1 MTTLKFYTF
10 IPELIVDMPITKATH
25 KDFEWVKKAYED
37 YRENSNMK
45 SHTSKCPGILSIMNM
60 GYIQKTYQDIT
71 IMPSGDGFYWKISIN
86 QAALKFGDVISN
98 YVSEHTPE
106 QLYKF
111 KKFPKNTLPTILKI
125 QSPWFV
131 EIPEGYSLLSMPI
144 PYNDNVTF
152 TAATGI
158 LRGNNFCNVQVY
170 VHSLNEEIF
179 IPKGT
184 PLCQYILIKDEP
196 DTCEL
201 KVIESRDQFL
211 KLYQDNKFC
220 HQFTGHNEP
229 NHT

>member
-1 MTTLKFYTF
+1 MTTVKFYTF
-10 IPELIVDMPITKATH
+10 IPELIDIMPIVKASH

-37 YRENSNMK
+37 YKVNPDPQG
-45 SHTSKCPGILSIMNM
+45 HTSKCPGILSIMNT

-71 IMPSGDGFYWKISIN
+71 ITPSGDWFYWKTSID
-86 QAALKFGDVISN
+86 QAASKFGDVINN
-98 YVSEHTPE
+98 YVSAHNPE

-111 KKFPKNTLPTILKI
+111 KQFPKNTLPTILKI

-152 TAATGI
+152 TAAAGI
-158 LRGNNFCNVQVY
+158 FKGNNFCNVQAY
-170 VHSLNEEIF
+170 IHSLDTEIF

-196 DTCEL
+196 NNFEI
-201 KVIESRDQFL
+201 KPIETKEQFI
-211 KLYQDNKFC
+211 KLYQNNKNIKS
-220 HQFTGHNEP
+220 HNQL
-229 NHT
+229 

>member
-1 MTTLKFYTF
+1 
-10 IPELIVDMPITKATH
+10 MPITKATH

-98 YVSEHTPE
+98 YVSEHPPE

-158 LRGNNFCNVQVY
+158 LKGNNFCNVQVY

-229 NHT
+229 NHTRF